1 MRIIYFIV
9 LFMMSSQAMAAS
21 LTVTVSNEKNK
32 LLENAVIT
40 LTPTAGQHIT
50 HTTVTAPSMEQE
62 NTLFHPFV
70 LPVSTGAEVKFPN
83 KDDFRHHVYSFSKA
97 KKLELRLYGQDE
109 EKSIIFDKAG
119 IAALGCNIHD
129 NMLAFIFITDAPV
142 FLKSDAAGQVTFSDL
157 PDGPYQLSIW
167 HPDLKSRTAII
178 KQVTIKGQMSGTE
191 EIAIKTRRSSHKQTD
206 PSDRGNY

>member
-1 MRIIYFIV
+1 MRTLFFI
-9 LFMMSSQAMAAS
+9 LLLTISNQAMASS
-21 LTVTVSNEKNK
+21 LTISISNEKNK

-40 LTPTAGQHIT
+40 LTPTAGQQVK
-50 HTTVTAPSMEQE
+50 HTMVAAPSMEQE

-70 LPVSTGAEVKFPN
+70 LPVSTGVEVMFPN

-97 KKLELRLYGQDE
+97 KKLELRLYGKDE
-109 EKSIIFDKAG
+109 EKSIIFDKPG

-142 FLKSDAAGQVTFSDL
+142 FLKSDAAGQVTFTDL
-157 PDGPYQLSIW
+157 PDGPYQLNIW

-178 KQVTIKGQMSGTE
+178 KQVTIKGQMSGTQ
-191 EIAIKTRRSSHKQTD
+191 EIVIKTRRSSHKQTD